1 MSNNTFFVY
10 GLHDLK
16 NRNSD
21 LEPRVWKQ
29 AVLNT
34 TQQLAVILQ
43 QIPTIPSIPTA
54 HSHTTPIRWKIVQ
67 RQVDQLQSMQHHL
80 LEDINRMGLTLRRG
94 HWPSPTT
101 QENIAII
108 RAGCTPVHWR

>member
-21 LEPRVWKQ
+21 LEPRV
-29 AVLNT
+29 
-34 TQQLAVILQ
+34 
-43 QIPTIPSIPTA
+43 SIPTA

-80 LEDINRMGLTLRRG
+80 LEDINRMELTLRRG